1 MSMPGPNLMTVQ
13 RWRENS
19 LELQQRGIYKTS
31 ISWIIFKWSRKWKIK
46 VGQIPCDSV
55 TNPRFG
61 CLQYHTGTTG
71 TVNVPEY
78 FELPRRLFCKNTQVR
93 SFNFLAD
100 SGSYLHLANQFYKV
114 CLRREEKYCAI
125 AWSQCSD
132 TDSFKVGKLE
142 KSFKYKTKIYLNTK
156 YNHQKVFDKNKFR
169 LKHKQLAV
177 NNSTSQLY
185 KDLRRAQSQSRGI
198 KHISCLLA
206 L

>member
-1 MSMPGPNLMTVQ
+1 MFSREQMQRRGPPGPLARWLRPFVGSMMASTFMSMPGPNWMTVQ

-19 LELQQRGIYKTS
+19 LELQQPGIYKTS
-31 ISWIIFKWSRKWKIK
+31 IAFTIFKWSRKWKIK

-71 TVNVPEY
+71 TVNIPEY
-78 FELPRRLFCKNTQVR
+78 FELPRRLFSKNTQVR

-142 KSFKYKTKIYLNTK
+142 KSVK
-156 YNHQKVFDKNKFR
+156 
-169 LKHKQLAV
+169 
-177 NNSTSQLY
+177 
-185 KDLRRAQSQSRGI
+185 
-198 KHISCLLA
+198 
-206 L
+206 